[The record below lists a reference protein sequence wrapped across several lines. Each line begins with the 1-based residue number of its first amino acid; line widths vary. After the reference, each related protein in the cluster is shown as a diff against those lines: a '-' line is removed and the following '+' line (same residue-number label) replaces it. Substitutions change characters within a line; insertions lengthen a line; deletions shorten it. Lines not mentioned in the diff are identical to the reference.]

1 MHVTGLGPRRKLLE
15 EGSNKGDLSAFAN
28 VYVSK
33 LGMRLDIMN
42 YV

>member
-1 MHVTGLGPRRKLLE
+1 MHVTGLGPRRKL
-15 EGSNKGDLSAFAN
+15 GSNKSDLSAFAN